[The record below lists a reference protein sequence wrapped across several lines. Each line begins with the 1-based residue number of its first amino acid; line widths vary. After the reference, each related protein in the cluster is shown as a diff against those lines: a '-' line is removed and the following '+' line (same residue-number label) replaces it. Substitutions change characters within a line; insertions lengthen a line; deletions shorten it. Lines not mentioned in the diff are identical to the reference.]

1 MQLAGSHFGP
11 RYGLSIC
18 PAQRM
23 CGLLQRESR
32 RIARQPVLLR
42 GFVLAPAC
50 SQGMHMK
57 E

>member
-1 MQLAGSHFGP
+1 MQLAGAHFGA
-11 RYGLSIC
+11 RYDLSIC